1 MFKRLCFTLL
11 PCILLAATG
20 CTDLSEYE
28 RDRVNDALADSLLTV
43 TESTGVRMDLIEDGF
58 RRVSVTAPRAIT
70 WQRENNQSE
79 TELRE
84 TVHVVVRDSA
94 ESVSTRVRSERARY
108 IAHESAFHFMGDVF
122 VETNQN
128 RRLYTEYLEWS
139 QDSRQIRTPEFVI
152 IVTAADSITGFGLDG
167 SDDLETYRL
176 REISGEFQIERR
188 DP

>member
-1 MFKRLCFTLL
+1 MLKYLHSGLLLC
-11 PCILLAATG
+11 IALAAIG
-20 CTDLSEYE
+20 CTDLSDYE
-28 RDRVNDALADSLLTV
+28 RDRVRDALADSLLTV

-58 RRVSVTAPRAIT
+58 RRISVTAPRAIT
-70 WQRENNQSE
+70 WQRENNQTE

-84 TVHVVVRDSA
+84 SVQVVVRDS
-94 ESVSTRVRSERARY
+94 SGNITTRVSSDKARY
-108 IAHESAFHFMGDVF
+108 MAHKSEFHFMGDVF
-122 VETNQN
+122 VETDQN
-128 RRLYTEYLEWS
+128 RRLYSGYLEWS